1 MWSQRK
7 VVFVAPLRQR
17 KLEDPQIPHYS
28 PTTIRLYLYAV
39 REFAKHFGKPPDQL
53 GAEHIRGYQLFLTK
67 EKKVSTSTYVMMI
80 CALRFFYTHTLQR
93 KVAIERIPFP
103 RRERKLPLIL
113 SRDEVK
119 ALLEA
124 PSDLRHRA
132 MLAILYG
139 SGLRVSEVARLKVAD
154 IDSARNVLWV
164 RSGKGRKDRQALLP
178 PKLRELLR
186 CYWLTRR
193 PTDWLFPGADPSQ
206 PVSVKTIFRACRQ
219 AACSA
224 GIAKSVHPH
233 LLRHAF
239 ATHLLEAG
247 VNLCTIQILLGHAN
261 LETTARYLQVADV
274 NVRGTTSPLESL
286 DSLRL
291 IPPK

>member
-1 MWSQRK
+1 MTL
-7 VVFVAPLRQR
+7 LRQR
-17 KLEDPQIPHYS
+17 MLEDLQIRHYS

-39 REFAKHFGKPPDQL
+39 RAFAQHFGKPPDQL
-53 GAEHIRGYQLFLTK
+53 SAEHIRQYQLFLTK
-67 EKKVSTSTYVMMI
+67 EKKVSTSTCVLMV
-80 CALRFFYTHTLQR
+80 CALRFFYAHTLHR

-113 SRDEVK
+113 SRDEVQ

-124 PSDLRHRA
+124 PQDLRPRA

-164 RSGKGRKDRQALLP
+164 RSGKGRRDRQALLP

-186 CYWLTRR
+186 CYWRAQR
-193 PTDWLFPGADPSQ
+193 PTDWLFPGARPGQ
-206 PVSVKTIFRACRQ
+206 PTSVKAIFMACRK
-219 AACSA
+219 AARVA

-247 VNLCTIQILLGHAN
+247 VNLRTIQFLLGHAN

-274 NVRGTTSPLESL
+274 KVRATIRPLESL
-286 DSLRL
+286 ESLCL
-291 IPPK
+291 IPPKQ

>member
-1 MWSQRK
+1 M
-7 VVFVAPLRQR
+7 
-17 KLEDPQIPHYS
+17 LEDLQIRHYS

-53 GAEHIRGYQLFLTK
+53 GAEHIRRYQLFLTK

-80 CALRFFYTHTLQR
+80 CGLRFFYTHTLHR
-93 KVAIERIPFP
+93 KVAIERIPYP
-103 RRERKLPLIL
+103 RRERKLPPIL
-113 SRDEVK
+113 SRDEVQ

-139 SGLRVSEVARLKVAD
+139 SGLRVSEVNRLKVAD
-154 IDSARNVLWV
+154 IDSGRNILWV
-164 RSGKGRKDRQALLP
+164 RFGKGRKDRQALLP

-186 CYWLTRR
+186 CYWRTRR
-193 PTDWLFPGADPSQ
+193 STDWLFPGADPSQ
-206 PVSVKTIFRACRQ
+206 PVSVKTIFRACRK
-219 AACSA
+219 AARLA
-224 GIAKSVHPH
+224 GIAKSIHPH
-233 LLRHAF
+233 LFRHAF

-247 VNLCTIQILLGHAN
+247 VNLCTIQALLGHAN
-261 LETTARYLQVADV
+261 LTTTARYLQVADV

-286 DSLRL
+286 ESLRL
-291 IPPK
+291 LPPKE

>member
-1 MWSQRK
+1 
-7 VVFVAPLRQR
+7 VTPLRQR
-17 KLEDPQIPHYS
+17 MLEDLQIRHYS

-53 GAEHIRGYQLFLTK
+53 GAEHIRRFQLFLTK
-67 EKKVSTSTYVMMI
+67 EKKVSTSTYVLMV
-80 CALRFFYTHTLQR
+80 CALRFFYTHTLHR

-124 PSDLRHRA
+124 PQDLRHRA

-164 RSGKGRKDRQALLP
+164 RSGKGRRDRQALLP
-178 PKLRELLR
+178 PKLRQLLR
-186 CYWLTRR
+186 CYWRTRR
-193 PTDWLFPGADPSQ
+193 PTDWFISRRRPNPSDLGESDLYGL
-206 PVSVKTIFRACRQ
+206 PESCARGRHRQ
-219 AACSA
+219 VGSSA
-224 GIAKSVHPH
+224 LAQAR
-233 LLRHAF
+233 LRHP
-239 ATHLLEAG
+239 L
-247 VNLCTIQILLGHAN
+247 
-261 LETTARYLQVADV
+261 ARS
-274 NVRGTTSPLESL
+274 R
-286 DSLRL
+286 R
-291 IPPK
+291 

>member
-1 MWSQRK
+1 
-7 VVFVAPLRQR
+7 VTPLRQR
-17 KLEDPQIPHYS
+17 MLEDLQIRHYS

-53 GAEHIRGYQLFLTK
+53 GAEHIRQYQLFLIK
-67 EKKVSTSTYVMMI
+67 DKQASQSTCIQLV
-80 CALRFFYTHTLQR
+80 CALRFFYTHTLNH
-93 KVAIERIPFP
+93 KIEIERIPFP

-113 SRDEVK
+113 SREEVQ

-124 PSDLRHRA
+124 PGDLRHRA

-164 RSGKGRKDRQALLP
+164 RSGKGRRDRQALLP

-186 CYWLTRR
+186 CYWRSQR
-193 PTDWLFPGADPSQ
+193 PTDWLFPGADPTQ
-206 PVSVKTIFRACRQ
+206 PISVKTIFRACRQ
-219 AACSA
+219 AARSA
-224 GIAKSVHPH
+224 GIARSVHPH

-247 VNLCTIQILLGHAN
+247 VNLRTIQFLLGHAN

-274 NVRGTTSPLESL
+274 NVRATTSPLESL
-286 DSLRL
+286 ESLCL
-291 IPPK
+291 IPPKG